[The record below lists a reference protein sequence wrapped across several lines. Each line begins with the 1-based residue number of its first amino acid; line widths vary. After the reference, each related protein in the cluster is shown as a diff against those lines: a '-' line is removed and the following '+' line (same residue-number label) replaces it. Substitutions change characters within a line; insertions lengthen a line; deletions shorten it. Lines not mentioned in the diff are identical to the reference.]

1 MNEKFAP
8 DLLESKPEIVECVME
23 QLDHMVRVAHPKVT
37 KEENIKRV
45 CQYNERFDSKYVSF
59 GPAQFHFFFLFSV
72 ELVIHIY
79 KA

>member
-23 QLDHMVRVAHPKVT
+23 QLDHMVRTAYPRVI

-45 CQYNERFDSKYVSF
+45 CQYSERCDSQSVLF
-59 GPAQFHFFFLFSV
+59 GPV
-72 ELVIHIY
+72 
-79 KA
+79 